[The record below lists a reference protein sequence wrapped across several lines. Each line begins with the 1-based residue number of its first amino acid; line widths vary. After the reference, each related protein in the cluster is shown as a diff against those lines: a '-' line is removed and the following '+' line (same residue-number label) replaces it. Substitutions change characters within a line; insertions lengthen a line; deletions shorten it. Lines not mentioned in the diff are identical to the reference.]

1 MILKLLYAER
11 IEKMGSKKANRPY
24 VPENLEYLA
33 TNLMEIQGVGSD
45 EKEYKMIAIDGLES
59 AIKALPKELRER
71 VEKYWGLTG
80 GINHSKKSRS
90 YNLEDKAY
98 ILQRTNAIAAV
109 RELFRID
116 YMYMYDMNV
125 KKMIEFL
132 SSKISRSGMNVSD
145 VEAVKYL
152 IAFLVILDNGPK
164 MSFETDPL
172 AVDTKSNPKF
182 TFDEYSIIRHAYK
195 GMKDSPATK
204 IQLRL
209 IYDMLDMLD
218 FNDMLAIKKS
228 FCIEVPK
235 SIIPEGFSWE
245 NIQPMYSFEEIR
257 TFKERVFSYGG
268 WKVVDE
274 LVLGDPDGKVSPHLD
289 SFMEYLDS
297 IRKDW
302 SKISEFKVGKRNLR
316 TPHEYR
322 ELDVYDIGGLQFT
335 DIYEVMFLYVERNL
349 IATEN

>member
-1 MILKLLYAER
+1 
-11 IEKMGSKKANRPY
+11 MGSKKANRPY

-33 TNLMEIQGVGSD
+33 INLMEMKGIGSD

-80 GINHSKKSRS
+80 GVNHSKKMVS

-98 ILQRTNAIAAV
+98 IVQRANAIAAV

-132 SSKISRSGMNVSD
+132 SSKISKKGINISD

-152 IAFLVILDNGPK
+152 VAFLVILANGPK
-164 MSFETDPL
+164 MLFETDPL
-172 AVDTKSNPKF
+172 AIDTECNPEF
-182 TFDEYSIIRHAYK
+182 TFDEYAIIK
-195 GMKDSPATK
+195 NVFSEMKNAREAQV
-204 IQLRL
+204 QLRL

-218 FNDMLAIKKS
+218 FKDMLAIKKS
-228 FCIEVPK
+228 FCIEVP
-235 SIIPEGFSWE
+235 STIIPEGFCRE
-245 NIQPMYSFEEIR
+245 EIQPMYSFEQIR
-257 TFKERVFSYGG
+257 SFKERVFPYGS
-268 WKVVDE
+268 WEVVNE
-274 LVLGDPDGKVSPHLD
+274 LILGDTEGKVRLHLD
-289 SFMEYLDS
+289 SFMECLDT

-302 SKISEFKVGKRNLR
+302 SRIEEFKVGTRKLR

-322 ELDVYDIGGLQFT
+322 TLDVYDIGGLLFT
-335 DIYEVMFLYVERNL
+335 DIYEVMFLYVVRNL
-349 IATEN
+349 ITTEN

>member
-1 MILKLLYAER
+1 MLYAER

-33 TNLMEIQGVGSD
+33 TNLMQIKEKGSD
-45 EKEYKMIAIDGLES
+45 EKEYIIVDLDGLES

-80 GINHSKKSRS
+80 GINHSKKAQS
-90 YNLEDKAY
+90 YNIEDKAY
-98 ILQRTNAIAAV
+98 IVQSAKAIAAV

-132 SSKISRSGMNVSD
+132 SSKISKSDINVSD

-152 IAFLVILDNGPK
+152 FAFLAFLANGPK
-164 MSFETDPL
+164 MLFETDPL
-172 AVDTKSNPKF
+172 SIDTECNPEF
-182 TFDEYSIIRHAYK
+182 TFDEYYMIKNVFSE
-195 GMKDSPATK
+195 MKNAPKTQ

-218 FNDMLAIKKS
+218 FKDMLAIKKS
-228 FCIEVPK
+228 FCIEVP
-235 SIIPEGFSWE
+235 STIIPEGFCRE
-245 NIQPMYSFEEIR
+245 EIQPMYSFEQIR
-257 TFKERVFSYGG
+257 SFKERVFPYGN
-268 WKVVDE
+268 WAVVEE
-274 LVLGDPDGKVSPHLD
+274 LIVGDAEGKVKLHLD
-289 SFMEYLDS
+289 SFMECLDT

-302 SKISEFKVGKRNLR
+302 SKIAEFKVGTRKLR

-322 ELDVYDIGGLQFT
+322 TLDVYDIGGLQFT
-335 DIYEVMFLYVERNL
+335 DIYEVMFLYISRNL
-349 IATEN
+349 ITTEN

>member
-1 MILKLLYAER
+1 
-11 IEKMGSKKANRPY
+11 MGSKKENRPY

-33 TNLMEIQGVGSD
+33 TNLMTMKGIRSD
-45 EKEYKMIAIDGLES
+45 EKEYRMVEIDGLES

-80 GINHSKKSRS
+80 GVNHSKKMVS

-98 ILQRTNAIAAV
+98 IVQRANAIAAV

-132 SSKISRSGMNVSD
+132 SSKISKKGINVSD

-152 IAFLVILDNGPK
+152 VAFLVILENGPK

-172 AVDTKSNPKF
+172 SIDTACDPKL
-182 TFDEYSIIRHAYK
+182 TFDEYSIIK
-195 GMKDSPATK
+195 GAFRELKNIPEAR

-209 IYDMLDMLD
+209 IYDLLDMLD

-235 SIIPEGFSWE
+235 EVIPEDFSWE
-245 NIQPMYSFEEIR
+245 EIKPIYSLEEIR
-257 TFKERVFSYGG
+257 NFKERVFSYGG
-268 WKVVDE
+268 WEVADE
-274 LVLGDPDGKVSPHLD
+274 LALGDPDGKVTPYLD
-289 SFMEYLDS
+289 SFMECLDS

-302 SKISEFKVGKRNLR
+302 SKISEFKTGKRTLR
-316 TPHEYR
+316 THHEYR

-349 IATEN
+349 ITTEN